1 MSKNFRVLGLQAE
14 NFKRLKAVD
23 ISPDPSEH
31 IVKISGKN
39 AQGKTSLLD
48 AIWWALGGSTADRGS
63 GTSNPVREGEDK
75 AVVRVDMGDLVVTRT
90 ATAKGT
96 KSLTV
101 TNGEGAKYS
110 SPQKMLDELLGAL
123 TFDPLAF
130 TRMKPREQVDVLL
143 GLVDL
148 DVDLDELEE
157 ERKSLF
163 DARRE
168 VGQHQKRLGELPE
181 VDHDLPT
188 EPESAQEIM
197 DRLADAEGIV
207 QQLENLDTEGQHLDD
222 HIEHLQ
228 AELAKAK
235 EKRMELIKHL
245 ETLPRA
251 EQAVAHA
258 QDIRQELAGLSERNQ
273 TIMDNN
279 AARARAEEIGELSDK
294 YKKYTAELKGIDAQK
309 SAALAAAEFPLEGLS
324 IDGDSV
330 TFNGL
335 PLSQASGAEQLRIST
350 AIAVAANP
358 QVRVARIADGSLMD
372 ADSHKLLQAIAA
384 ENDFQVWVE
393 LVADGD
399 GVGFVIEDGEVV

>member
-1 MSKNFRVLGLQAE
+1 LFR
-14 NFKRLKAVD
+14 
-23 ISPDPSEH
+23 
-31 IVKISGKN
+31 SGR
-39 AQGKTSLLD
+39 
-48 AIWWALGGSTADRGS
+48 TADRGS
-63 GTSNPVREGEDK
+63 GTSKPVREGEDK

-143 GLVDL
+143 ELVDL
-148 DVDLDELEE
+148 DVNLDELED

-181 VDHDLPT
+181 VDHDWPT
-188 EPESAQEIM
+188 EPESAKEIM

-279 AARARAEEIGELSDK
+279 AARARAEEIGELSYK